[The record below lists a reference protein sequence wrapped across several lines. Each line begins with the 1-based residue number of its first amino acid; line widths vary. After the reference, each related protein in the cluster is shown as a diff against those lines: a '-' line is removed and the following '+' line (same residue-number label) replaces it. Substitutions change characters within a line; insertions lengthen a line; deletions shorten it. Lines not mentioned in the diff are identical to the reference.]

1 MTGIFVNKL
10 IVDKD
15 DAYETIQTRKIIKRP
30 IHVLRYTGDEMGS
43 KDIRKFIEI
52 IYKNFEELNEWSE
65 LNHNRTEIA
74 RVLTSPDS
82 IIIIATLYK
91 RIVGYL
97 IAEEIVV
104 NQKKIMHIH
113 YIFTTPV
120 RRKSG
125 IATYMLNLIQK
136 YTLDN
141 NIHELSLTFDTYNKK
156 LENFYYSNHFKYD
169 TELRSY
175 QRHDMLVKNI

>member
-10 IVDKD
+10 VVDKD
-15 DAYETIQTRKIIKRP
+15 DAYETIQTRNKVRKP
-30 IHVLRYTGDEMGS
+30 INVLRYTGDELAS

-52 IYKNFEELNEWSE
+52 IYRNFEEANQWSE
-65 LNHNRTEIA
+65 LNHNRTEIT
-74 RVLTSPDS
+74 RLLTSPDS
-82 IIIIATLYK
+82 IIIIAMLYK

-104 NQKKIMHIH
+104 NQKKIMHIY

-120 RRKSG
+120 RRRSG

-136 YTLDN
+136 YTTDN
-141 NIHELSLTFDTYNKK
+141 DIHAVSLTFDTYNKK
-156 LENFYYSNHFKYD
+156 LEKFYYSNHFRYD
-169 TELRSY
+169 SELRSY
-175 QRHDMLVKNI
+175 QRHDMLVKSV